1 MSSFAGESQGFT
13 KQMISKRNSPERIAD
28 QGFFW
33 LTLVM
38 AASVALLL
46 IWIGLQILIAA
57 FPAIITYGL
66 GFLTSTTWNPVSNVY
81 GLLPQIYGTLVS
93 ALVALLIAVP
103 LGVGV
108 AVFLSEDFIPYTLRD
123 AISMGIEL
131 IAAIPSVVLGLWGI
145 FVFVPFMRP
154 FYTFLNSTLGWIPLF
169 SGAPRGFSLLTL
181 SLVLSVMIMP
191 IIISISRG
199 TLNQLPP
206 ELRLGAMALGATRW
220 ETILRVLIPAG
231 LSGIIGSVMLALG
244 RAMGETMVAAML
256 VGNANRLSA
265 SLLDPGST
273 IASLIASQFAE
284 AGRVQVEV
292 LMYAG
297 LVLMFMTLVIN
308 VVAEMII
315 QKFQNIE

>member
-1 MSSFAGESQGFT
+1 MSSFAGESQRFT

-46 IWIGLQILIAA
+46 IWIGLQIFTAA
-57 FPAIITYGL
+57 FPAISTYGL

-169 SGAPRGFSLLTL
+169 AGSPRGFSLLTL

-284 AGRVQVEV
+284 AGRVQVQV

-308 VVAEMII
+308 IVAEMII
-315 QKFQNIE
+315 KKFQNIE